1 MRNRALA
8 IVFALSALPRGASG
22 QTRTPPVRI
31 EVEPSSAEAACPSQ
45 ASLVADVR
53 RRMGRDPFSEEASRH
68 LSVRFRRGSEGWGAR
83 ITVRDEMREGR
94 GVRDLARRA
103 ATCAELLDAV
113 GLAVALAIDPE
124 APLAPSS
131 PTPPAPVCPA
141 PRECPPPA
149 LPAPPPPPVVIER
162 RVVVPAPGVPASV
175 SLRGG
180 VAVGATPLAPT
191 LMVAFRSRHAGPW
204 HGTAGA
210 LYTPLARADDGATG
224 FGLTALFGGAC
235 WGTLGALRLSACAG
249 VQAGALHSVV
259 YELTPL
265 APGDR
270 LWLGAFVEGALRWHV
285 AGPLFVEGALRAT
298 AALYQ
303 QRYSVRGRAA
313 VAFAPWPVALDA
325 TLGAGVD
332 F

>member
-1 MRNRALA
+1 VRTWAFA
-8 IVFALSALPRGASG
+8 IAFALSALPRGASG
-22 QTRTPPVRI
+22 QEHTPPVRL
-31 EVEPSSAEAACPSQ
+31 EVDPSPDEAACPSLQ
-45 ASLVADVR
+45 SLMGDVR
-53 RRMGRDPFSEEASRH
+53 RRMGRDPFAQEASRR
-68 LSVRFRRGSEGWGAR
+68 LTVRYRRGSEGWGAR
-83 ITVRDEMREGR
+83 ITARDELREGR
-94 GVRDLARRA
+94 GVRELARRA

-113 GLAVALAIDPE
+113 GLAVALAIDPD
-124 APLAPSS
+124 APLAPPSA
-131 PTPPAPVCPA
+131 PPAAPVCPA
-141 PRECPPPA
+141 PLECPPPA
-149 LPAPPPPPVVIER
+149 PTAPPSPPVVIER
-162 RVVVPAPGVPASV
+162 RVEVPAPGVPASL

-180 VAVGATPLAPT
+180 VGVGATPLAPA

-204 HGTAGA
+204 HAMAGA
-210 LYTPLARADDGATG
+210 LYTRVASADGGATG

-235 WGTLGALRLSACAG
+235 WGTSGALRLDACAG

-270 LWLGAFVEGALRWHV
+270 LWLGAFVEGALRWY
-285 AGPLFVEGALRAT
+285 ALGPVFVEGALRA
-298 AALYQ
+298 AVALYQ